1 MPRYNQQMDMM
12 IRGRSRSNLP
22 ALAVA
27 IVLEAILEGLIDFRD
42 GEAPDGTAV
51 DRERAEERERE
62 VRRLPRRRVGQAG
75 QVESHCGWESEYFPQ
90 TRFV

>member
-1 MPRYNQQMDMM
+1 MTIM
-12 IRGRSRSNLP
+12 IRRRFRSNLP

-27 IVLEAILEGLIDFRD
+27 IMLEAILEGLIDFRD
-42 GEAPDGTAV
+42 GEAPGGTAV

-62 VRRLPRRRVGQAG
+62 VWRLARRRVGQAV